1 MPILVHIQGEKYP
14 GGVRQRVKKGQS
26 YVHVVIDDPLQ
37 SGLCNIH
44 VICMYVFYNFKKEKR
59 KRNRGRK
66 KSRIHSYPSVDRNP
80 ETLPSAQ
87 SEMISPMCKKL
98 VAPRISPIFVLVF
111 MSIYDNRFQIQ
122 LITATLENSLPHG
135 SSNIP
140 TEIIIEMRILLI
152 IKQTSELL
160 EI

>member
-1 MPILVHIQGEKYP
+1 
-14 GGVRQRVKKGQS
+14 
-26 YVHVVIDDPLQ
+26 
-37 SGLCNIH
+37 
-44 VICMYVFYNFKKEKR
+44 
-59 KRNRGRK
+59 
-66 KSRIHSYPSVDRNP
+66 
-80 ETLPSAQ
+80 
-87 SEMISPMCKKL
+87 MISPMCKKL

-122 LITATLENSLPHG
+122 LITATLENSLPHDG

-140 TEIIIEMRILLI
+140 TEILEMRILLI